1 LKKVVDTIRSRA
13 ILGYK
18 LMMEQSMIYVAYNHN
33 GREICRN
40 ADLGNL
46 MEEVMF
52 YEEVTG
58 NKCSIE
64 QING

>member
-1 LKKVVDTIRSRA
+1 
-13 ILGYK
+13 
-18 LMMEQSMIYVAYNHN
+18 MIWVAYNHN
-33 GREICRN
+33 GVEICRHL
-40 ADLGNL
+40 DVGNL

-64 QING
+64 RING

>member
-1 LKKVVDTIRSRA
+1 MVDRVRSRA

-18 LMMEQSMIYVAYNHN
+18 LMMEMQMIWVAYNHN

-52 YEEVTG
+52 YEGVTG
-58 NKCSIE
+58 NKCSVE
-64 QING
+64 QISG

>member
-1 LKKVVDTIRSRA
+1 
-13 ILGYK
+13 
-18 LMMEQSMIYVAYNHN
+18 MFVAYNQN

-40 ADLGNL
+40 SDLGNL

-64 QING
+64 KISS